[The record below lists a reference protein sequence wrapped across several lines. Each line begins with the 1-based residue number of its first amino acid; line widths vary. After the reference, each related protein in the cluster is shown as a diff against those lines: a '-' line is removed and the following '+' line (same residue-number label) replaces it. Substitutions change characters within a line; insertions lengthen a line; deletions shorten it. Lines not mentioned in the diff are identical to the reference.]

1 MPEWLASLDE
11 EDVSF
16 IKKFVLASGSLK
28 EVAGIYGVTYPTVR
42 LRLDRL
48 IQKIR
53 LGEQADEEPYIALI
67 KRLAVKDK
75 LDFDTAKLLINEYK
89 KAERGEQI
97 MLIATVSTI
106 ISLIFLIAFVAAMII
121 LQVYLSRR
129 ESKLPGLVL
138 PAITFS
144 GELFIL
150 LNVVTNVVMTSAADN
165 AVGGVDSYSVFVTV
179 LNTVLTLLVI
189 SMPTIVLLVIY
200 FLCRRGMNRK
210 KQIEKMNIQDL

>member
-1 MPEWLASLDE
+1 MVMATRMIWVSL
-11 EDVSF
+11 
-16 IKKFVLASGSLK
+16 IVLAVFLVG
-28 EVAGIYGVTYPTVR
+28 GV
-42 LRLDRL
+42 
-48 IQKIR
+48 
-53 LGEQADEEPYIALI
+53 
-67 KRLAVKDK
+67 
-75 LDFDTAKLLINEYK
+75 LL
-89 KAERGEQI
+89 Q
-97 MLIATVSTI
+97 
-106 ISLIFLIAFVAAMII
+106 IFL
-121 LQVYLSRR
+121 SKR

-150 LNVVTNVVMTSAADN
+150 LNVVTNVMMTSAADN
-165 AVGGVDSYSVFVTV
+165 AVGGVDSYDVFVTV

>member
-1 MPEWLASLDE
+1 
-11 EDVSF
+11 
-16 IKKFVLASGSLK
+16 
-28 EVAGIYGVTYPTVR
+28 
-42 LRLDRL
+42 
-48 IQKIR
+48 
-53 LGEQADEEPYIALI
+53 
-67 KRLAVKDK
+67 
-75 LDFDTAKLLINEYK
+75 
-89 KAERGEQI
+89 

-129 ESKLPGLVL
+129 KSKVPGLVL

-144 GELFIL
+144 GALFIL
-150 LNVVTNVVMTSAADN
+150 LNGVTNVVMTSVADN
-165 AVGGVDSYSVFVTV
+165 AVGGVDSYDVFVTV

-200 FLCRRGMNRK
+200 FLSRRGMNRK

>member
-1 MPEWLASLDE
+1 
-11 EDVSF
+11 
-16 IKKFVLASGSLK
+16 
-28 EVAGIYGVTYPTVR
+28 
-42 LRLDRL
+42 
-48 IQKIR
+48 
-53 LGEQADEEPYIALI
+53 
-67 KRLAVKDK
+67 
-75 LDFDTAKLLINEYK
+75 
-89 KAERGEQI
+89 

-189 SMPTIVLLVIY
+189 SMPTVKYFPLGEDKFASIVQEL
-200 FLCRRGMNRK
+200 K
-210 KQIEKMNIQDL
+210 KAKKFIFM

>member
-1 MPEWLASLDE
+1 
-11 EDVSF
+11 
-16 IKKFVLASGSLK
+16 
-28 EVAGIYGVTYPTVR
+28 
-42 LRLDRL
+42 
-48 IQKIR
+48 
-53 LGEQADEEPYIALI
+53 
-67 KRLAVKDK
+67 
-75 LDFDTAKLLINEYK
+75 
-89 KAERGEQI
+89 

-106 ISLIFLIAFVAAMII
+106 ISLIFLIAFIAAMII

-150 LNVVTNVVMTSAADN
+150 LNVVTNVVMTSVADN

-179 LNTVLTLLVI
+179 LNTALIVI

-200 FLCRRGMNRK
+200 FLCRRRMNRK

>member
-1 MPEWLASLDE
+1 
-11 EDVSF
+11 
-16 IKKFVLASGSLK
+16 
-28 EVAGIYGVTYPTVR
+28 
-42 LRLDRL
+42 
-48 IQKIR
+48 
-53 LGEQADEEPYIALI
+53 
-67 KRLAVKDK
+67 
-75 LDFDTAKLLINEYK
+75 
-89 KAERGEQI
+89 

-138 PAITFS
+138 PANTFL

-150 LNVVTNVVMTSAADN
+150 LNVVTNVVMTSVADN

>member
-1 MPEWLASLDE
+1 
-11 EDVSF
+11 
-16 IKKFVLASGSLK
+16 
-28 EVAGIYGVTYPTVR
+28 
-42 LRLDRL
+42 
-48 IQKIR
+48 
-53 LGEQADEEPYIALI
+53 
-67 KRLAVKDK
+67 
-75 LDFDTAKLLINEYK
+75 
-89 KAERGEQI
+89 
-97 MLIATVSTI
+97 MLIATKTI
-106 ISLIFLIAFVAAMII
+106 IIACVI
-121 LQVYLSRR
+121 LLLVSVGAIALEVYLSRR

-165 AVGGVDSYSVFVTV
+165 AVGGVDSYDVFVTV
-179 LNTVLTLLVI
+179 LNTVLTLLII

>member
-1 MPEWLASLDE
+1 
-11 EDVSF
+11 
-16 IKKFVLASGSLK
+16 
-28 EVAGIYGVTYPTVR
+28 
-42 LRLDRL
+42 
-48 IQKIR
+48 
-53 LGEQADEEPYIALI
+53 
-67 KRLAVKDK
+67 
-75 LDFDTAKLLINEYK
+75 
-89 KAERGEQI
+89 

-129 ESKLPGLVL
+129 KSKVPGLVL
-138 PAITFS
+138 PAITFP

-150 LNVVTNVVMTSAADN
+150 LNVVTNVVMTSVADN

-200 FLCRRGMNRK
+200 FLCRRRMNRK

>member
-1 MPEWLASLDE
+1 
-11 EDVSF
+11 
-16 IKKFVLASGSLK
+16 
-28 EVAGIYGVTYPTVR
+28 
-42 LRLDRL
+42 
-48 IQKIR
+48 
-53 LGEQADEEPYIALI
+53 
-67 KRLAVKDK
+67 
-75 LDFDTAKLLINEYK
+75 
-89 KAERGEQI
+89 

-150 LNVVTNVVMTSAADN
+150 LNVVTNVVMTSVVGHAADN

>member
-1 MPEWLASLDE
+1 
-11 EDVSF
+11 
-16 IKKFVLASGSLK
+16 
-28 EVAGIYGVTYPTVR
+28 
-42 LRLDRL
+42 
-48 IQKIR
+48 
-53 LGEQADEEPYIALI
+53 
-67 KRLAVKDK
+67 
-75 LDFDTAKLLINEYK
+75 
-89 KAERGEQI
+89 

-129 ESKLPGLVL
+129 ESTLPGLVL

-150 LNVVTNVVMTSAADN
+150 LNVVTNVMMTSAADN
-165 AVGGVDSYSVFVTV
+165 AVGGVDSYDVFVTV

>member
-1 MPEWLASLDE
+1 
-11 EDVSF
+11 
-16 IKKFVLASGSLK
+16 
-28 EVAGIYGVTYPTVR
+28 
-42 LRLDRL
+42 
-48 IQKIR
+48 
-53 LGEQADEEPYIALI
+53 
-67 KRLAVKDK
+67 
-75 LDFDTAKLLINEYK
+75 
-89 KAERGEQI
+89 
-97 MLIATVSTI
+97 MLIATVSTM

-129 ESKLPGLVL
+129 KSKVPGLVL
-138 PAITFS
+138 PAITFP

-150 LNVVTNVVMTSAADN
+150 LNVVTNVVMTSVADN
-165 AVGGVDSYSVFVTV
+165 AVGGVDSYDVFVTV

>member
-1 MPEWLASLDE
+1 
-11 EDVSF
+11 
-16 IKKFVLASGSLK
+16 
-28 EVAGIYGVTYPTVR
+28 
-42 LRLDRL
+42 
-48 IQKIR
+48 
-53 LGEQADEEPYIALI
+53 
-67 KRLAVKDK
+67 
-75 LDFDTAKLLINEYK
+75 
-89 KAERGEQI
+89 

-138 PAITFS
+138 PAITFL

-150 LNVVTNVVMTSAADN
+150 LNVVTNVVMTSVADN

-200 FLCRRGMNRK
+200 FLCRRRMNRK
-210 KQIEKMNIQDL
+210 KQIEKMNIQNL

>member
-1 MPEWLASLDE
+1 MPGKLASLDE

-28 EVAGIYGVTYPTVR
+28 EVAGIYGVAYPTVR

-53 LGEQADEEPYIALI
+53 LGDRRTEPYIALI

-89 KAERGEQI
+89 KLRRGTNN
-97 MLIATVSTI
+97 ADCNGFYNYFADFSSRVCRGNDY
-106 ISLIFLIAFVAAMII
+106 FAG
-121 LQVYLSRR
+121 LSFQTGVNCRDWYC
-129 ESKLPGLVL
+129 LPSR
-138 PAITFS
+138 FQ

-165 AVGGVDSYSVFVTV
+165 AVGGGGFRMTCS
-179 LNTVLTLLVI
+179 
-189 SMPTIVLLVIY
+189 
-200 FLCRRGMNRK
+200 
-210 KQIEKMNIQDL
+210 

>member
-1 MPEWLASLDE
+1 MRSRILRS
-11 EDVSF
+11 SS
-16 IKKFVLASGSLK
+16 VLRSRTNW
-28 EVAGIYGVTYPTVR
+28 I
-42 LRLDRL
+42 
-48 IQKIR
+48 
-53 LGEQADEEPYIALI
+53 
-67 KRLAVKDK
+67 
-75 LDFDTAKLLINEYK
+75 FDTAKLLINENYK

-138 PAITFS
+138 PCHHVF
-144 GELFIL
+144 GGLFIL
-150 LNVVTNVVMTSAADN
+150 LNVVTDMVLMTSAADN
-165 AVGGVDSYSVFVTV
+165 AVGGVDSYDVFVTV

-210 KQIEKMNIQDL
+210 SRSRR

>member
-1 MPEWLASLDE
+1 M
-11 EDVSF
+11 
-16 IKKFVLASGSLK
+16 
-28 EVAGIYGVTYPTVR
+28 
-42 LRLDRL
+42 
-48 IQKIR
+48 
-53 LGEQADEEPYIALI
+53 
-67 KRLAVKDK
+67 
-75 LDFDTAKLLINEYK
+75 
-89 KAERGEQI
+89 
-97 MLIATVSTI
+97 MIATVSTI

-165 AVGGVDSYSVFVTV
+165 AVGGVDSYDVFVTV
-179 LNTVLTLLVI
+179 LNTVLNTVLTLLII

>member
-1 MPEWLASLDE
+1 MMIATKTIIIACVILLL
-11 EDVSF
+11 VS
-16 IKKFVLASGSLK
+16 VGA
-28 EVAGIYGVTYPTVR
+28 
-42 LRLDRL
+42 
-48 IQKIR
+48 
-53 LGEQADEEPYIALI
+53 IAL
-67 KRLAVKDK
+67 
-75 LDFDTAKLLINEYK
+75 E
-89 KAERGEQI
+89 
-97 MLIATVSTI
+97 
-106 ISLIFLIAFVAAMII
+106 
-121 LQVYLSRR
+121 VYLSRR
-129 ESKLPGLVL
+129 ESKVPGLVL

-165 AVGGVDSYSVFVTV
+165 AVGGVDSYDVFVTV

>member
-1 MPEWLASLDE
+1 
-11 EDVSF
+11 
-16 IKKFVLASGSLK
+16 
-28 EVAGIYGVTYPTVR
+28 
-42 LRLDRL
+42 
-48 IQKIR
+48 
-53 LGEQADEEPYIALI
+53 
-67 KRLAVKDK
+67 
-75 LDFDTAKLLINEYK
+75 
-89 KAERGEQI
+89 

-150 LNVVTNVVMTSAADN
+150 LNVVTNVVMTSVADN
-165 AVGGVDSYSVFVTV
+165 AVGGVDSYDVFVTV

-189 SMPTIVLLVIY
+189 SMRPS
-200 FLCRRGMNRK
+200 CCW
-210 KQIEKMNIQDL
+210 

>member
-1 MPEWLASLDE
+1 
-11 EDVSF
+11 
-16 IKKFVLASGSLK
+16 
-28 EVAGIYGVTYPTVR
+28 
-42 LRLDRL
+42 
-48 IQKIR
+48 
-53 LGEQADEEPYIALI
+53 
-67 KRLAVKDK
+67 
-75 LDFDTAKLLINEYK
+75 
-89 KAERGEQI
+89 

-129 ESKLPGLVL
+129 KSKVPGLVL
-138 PAITFS
+138 PAIMFS

-150 LNVVTNVVMTSAADN
+150 LNVVTNVMMTSVADN
-165 AVGGVDSYSVFVTV
+165 AVGGVDSYDVFVTVLNTV

>member
-1 MPEWLASLDE
+1 
-11 EDVSF
+11 
-16 IKKFVLASGSLK
+16 
-28 EVAGIYGVTYPTVR
+28 
-42 LRLDRL
+42 
-48 IQKIR
+48 
-53 LGEQADEEPYIALI
+53 
-67 KRLAVKDK
+67 
-75 LDFDTAKLLINEYK
+75 
-89 KAERGEQI
+89 

-129 ESKLPGLVL
+129 KSKLPGLVL

-165 AVGGVDSYSVFVTV
+165 AVGNVDSYSVFVTVLNTV

-200 FLCRRGMNRK
+200 FLCRRRMNRK

>member
-1 MPEWLASLDE
+1 
-11 EDVSF
+11 
-16 IKKFVLASGSLK
+16 
-28 EVAGIYGVTYPTVR
+28 
-42 LRLDRL
+42 
-48 IQKIR
+48 
-53 LGEQADEEPYIALI
+53 
-67 KRLAVKDK
+67 
-75 LDFDTAKLLINEYK
+75 
-89 KAERGEQI
+89 

-129 ESKLPGLVL
+129 KSKVPGLVL

-150 LNVVTNVVMTSAADN
+150 LNVVMTSVADN
-165 AVGGVDSYSVFVTV
+165 AVGGVDSYDVFVTV

-200 FLCRRGMNRK
+200 FLSRRGMNRK